1 MHSPPPFLYSPP
13 MEGFQTRKR
22 TKLEK
27 ENYVLNLCFSF
38 LSDSKE
44 STCNV
49 EDLGS
54 IPGLARSPEG
64 NGYPLQY
71 SGLENSIVRG
81 AWKATVHGVTKSQT

>member
-38 LSDSKE
+38 LSDSNE

-49 EDLGS
+49 EDEC
-54 IPGLARSPEG
+54 EG

-81 AWKATVHGVTKSQT
+81 AWQATVHGVTKSRT